1 MPFGE
6 ALTVHSRT
14 VTSQDTYGNDVYA
27 SADTAAYGAFA
38 PVGSVEVVQG
48 QDTVTTTP
56 TVYIRD
62 TSSLPALK
70 AVDQVTIRGVL
81 YNVTGDS
88 AIWVS
93 PYAGDTAGWVL
104 RLQGVTG

>member
-6 ALTVHSRT
+6 ALTVHSRA
-14 VTSQDTYGNDVYA
+14 VTSQDVYGNDVYT
-27 SADTAAYGAFA
+27 STDTAGFGAFA
-38 PVGSVEVVQG
+38 PAGSIEIVQG

-62 TSSLPALK
+62 TSALPAIE
-70 AVDQVTIRGVL
+70 AVDQVTIRGIL
-81 YNVTGDS
+81 YDVTGDS
-88 AIWVS
+88 ATWVS